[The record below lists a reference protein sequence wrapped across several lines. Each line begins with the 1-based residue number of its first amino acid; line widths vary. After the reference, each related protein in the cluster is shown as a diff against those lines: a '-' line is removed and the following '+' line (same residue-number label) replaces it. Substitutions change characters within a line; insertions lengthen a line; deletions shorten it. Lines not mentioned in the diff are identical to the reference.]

1 MEMRRFRQGTAWLL
15 VALLAGPG
23 AAGAEDIAF
32 DIVELV
38 IETADARHRFTV
50 ELADSPRRRERGLM
64 FRTELAADRGMLF
77 DYVTSQPVAMWM
89 KNTLI
94 PLDMLFVDKGGI
106 IRRIESWTTPLS
118 LAPIVSGGP
127 VRAVIEL
134 RGGIARQLGIE
145 PGDRVL
151 HAIFGE

>member
-1 MEMRRFRQGTAWLL
+1 MTGIRRWTACFA
-15 VALLAGPG
+15 VALLAGPS
-23 AAGAEDIAF
+23 AAGAQDIAF
-32 DIVELV
+32 ETSELV

-50 ELADSPRRRERGLM
+50 ELADSPRQRERGLM

-94 PLDMLFVDKGGI
+94 PLDMLFVDEDGI

-118 LAPIVSGGP
+118 LAPIESGGP

-151 HAIFGE
+151 HARFGG